1 MHPKYFTLHE
11 GVKEHIALRTQLCDK
26 GTTGNFVLG
35 ILLCSILS
43 VHTYAQP
50 ALPAP
55 DHIVVLILEN
65 HNYHQIIGA
74 PSAPYI
80 NALSNDPYTALFTE
94 SFGLERP
101 SQPNY
106 LDLYSG
112 SNQGVTN
119 NNVPPAN
126 PFNTPNLGR
135 QLIDAGKTFT
145 TYSEDLPYAGYN
157 GPTSGHYARKHNPAA
172 NWMGSGI
179 NQISVS
185 TNQPFS
191 AFPASDFSQLPT
203 VCFIMPNQ
211 NNDMHN
217 GSDTARIVIGDTW
230 VHDHLDAYIQWAK
243 TNNSLFILTFDE
255 DNLQLRNHIVTL
267 MTGEMVKPGQYDQ
280 IINHYSVLRTIED
293 MYGLPYAGKAASVD
307 PIEGCWNSVNAI
319 SETEENFK
327 DFSLYPNP
335 SDGMFMIQSNQNVLV
350 KDITIE
356 IFDLFG
362 RIVSTIPY
370 DGYFPVKVDLQNIS
384 SGIYLVS
391 LTAENRTHISKI
403 IIR

>member
-1 MHPKYFTLHE
+1 MQP
-11 GVKEHIALRTQLCDK
+11 GGKEHIALRTQLCKK
-26 GTTGNFVLG
+26 GTTGNFILG

-43 VHTYAQP
+43 VPTYAQP
-50 ALPAP
+50 AFPTP

-65 HNYHQIIGA
+65 HNYNQIIGA
-74 PSAPYI
+74 PSASYI
-80 NALSNDPYTALFTE
+80 NALANDPYTALFTE
-94 SFGLERP
+94 SYALKRP

-119 NNVPPAN
+119 NNVPRDN

-135 QLIDAGKTFT
+135 QLIDAGKTFI

-157 GPTSGHYARKHNPAA
+157 GPVSGHYARKHNPAA
-172 NWMGSGI
+172 NWMGTGT
-179 NQISVS
+179 NQIPAS

-267 MTGEMVKPGQYDQ
+267 MTGAMVMPGQYDQ

-293 MYGLPYAGKAASVD
+293 MYGLPYAGNAAFTE
-307 PIEGCWNSVNAI
+307 PIDGCWNSVNAI
-319 SETEENFK
+319 NETEGNFT
-327 DFSLYPNP
+327 DLYLYPNP
-335 SDGMFMIQSNQNVLV
+335 TDGMFTIQTNQKVLAE
-350 KDITIE
+350 DITIE
-356 IFDLFG
+356 ILDLLG
-362 RIVSTIPY
+362 RKIATIPY
-370 DGYFPVKVDLQNIS
+370 DGYFPVKVDHQNIS
-384 SGIYLVS
+384 PGIYLVS
-391 LTAENRTHISKI
+391 LTAENRTYIRKI